1 MDFSPAEKDCFNAME
16 NIINSVGVIFI
27 LAAFLLLTF
36 KKVKH
41 TSVLYNMLNLVGS
54 LLAAIGSYMM
64 WSVPFLALNVAWVGV
79 AVYALTK
86 KKS

>member
-1 MDFSPAEKDCFNAME
+1 MA
-16 NIINSVGVIFI
+16 NIINSIGVIFI

-36 KKVKH
+36 KKVTH
-41 TSVLYNMLNLVGS
+41 TSKVYNILNLIGS
-54 LLAAIGSYMM
+54 ALAAIGSYMM

-79 AVYALTK
+79 AVFALTK